1 MKNFQSTFNSIL
13 FTMSDDKMIKEEV
26 IDVVNWNCAE
36 DNVVQQQQGEAEDG
50 DEDSDVDVDRKWN
63 TYIFI

>member
-1 MKNFQSTFNSIL
+1 
-13 FTMSDDKMIKEEV
+13 MSDDKMIKEEV